1 MCNTDNTARKMERAL
16 RIVRDNIQPDERLD
30 DYTIFCYFAPCVCK
44 EMGIWFVG
52 EGMCT
57 RCDELAYC
65 EIKDLQRQLL
75 ANAITC
81 ICRM

>member
-1 MCNTDNTARKMERAL
+1 MEEAL
-16 RIVRDNIQPDERLD
+16 RIVRDNIQPDETID

-57 RCDELAYC
+57 RCDEIEYC
-65 EIKDLQRQLL
+65 GLNEDLLQRQLL

-81 ICRM
+81 LCKM